1 MVGDLRIYIIDEHM
15 PEAVKELWNEAVS
28 CTMNMPENDDQEK
41 KYMKH
46 VLGGSLLRPI
56 QRYAGFKSTQSTSYW
71 M

>member
-46 VLGGSLLRPI
+46 VLGGS
-56 QRYAGFKSTQSTSYW
+56 
-71 M
+71 